1 MSQIWSLG
9 SFFYPLDN
17 EGQVLSWTASLY
29 QLVSDLMQ
37 GSAPPQMLPEGA
49 DTTYH
54 LLQPKSH

>member
-37 GSAPPQMLPEGA
+37 GSAPPQMLPDGA

-54 LLQPKSH
+54 LL